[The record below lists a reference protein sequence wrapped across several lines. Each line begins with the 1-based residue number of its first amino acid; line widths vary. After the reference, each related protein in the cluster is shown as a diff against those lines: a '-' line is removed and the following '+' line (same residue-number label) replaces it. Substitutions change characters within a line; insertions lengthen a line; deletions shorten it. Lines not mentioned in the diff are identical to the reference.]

1 MENGE
6 IVEVTDSS
14 VRIFT
19 MDGEPVQRESF
30 EVDWDA
36 GAVELGVFEGL
47 HAQGD
52 PRATRRLAGDPLRT
66 PPRWRRRDLSEV
78 DLTGLEVCDRGC
90 GTSYHAGLLGKYA
103 IERLARIP
111 VEVAV
116 ASEYRYADPIVDE
129 KTLVVAISQSGETTD
144 TLAAVRRRGISAD
157 ACSP

>member
-36 GAVELGVFEGL
+36 GAVELGVFEDYML
-47 HAQGD
+47 KEIHEQPAAL
-52 PRATRRLAGDPLRT
+52 RGDPLRT
-66 PPRWRRRDLSEV
+66 PPRWRRRDLAEV
-78 DLTGLEVCDRGC
+78 DLTGLERVRSWLAARP
-90 GTSYHAGLLGKYA
+90 TTQALLGKYA

-111 VEVAV
+111 WRSPWR
-116 ASEYRYADPIVDE
+116 ASIATP
-129 KTLVVAISQSGETTD
+129 T
-144 TLAAVRRRGISAD
+144 
-157 ACSP
+157 P